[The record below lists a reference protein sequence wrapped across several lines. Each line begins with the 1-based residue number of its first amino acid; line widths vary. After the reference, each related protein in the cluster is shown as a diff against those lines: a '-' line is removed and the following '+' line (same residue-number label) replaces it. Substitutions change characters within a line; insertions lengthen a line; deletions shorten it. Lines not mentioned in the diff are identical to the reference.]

1 MIATV
6 SPKRYKFFANIA
18 YSIGGHIFTLNDIEN
33 GILRAN
39 RWAIEMA
46 K

>member
-1 MIATV
+1 MIASV
-6 SPKRYKFFANIA
+6 PPERYKFFANIA